1 MRPLGPGIPAS
12 PRRCT
17 PATILL
23 TRAHG
28 LCLLLL
34 LVLRFGV
41 AERSGATFVCNAM
54 LFYAVTSTLWLLPVA
69 VVGRRTDTWLIVGS
83 GATIWSVLW
92 GSLLLPARQTQV
104 PPGPRIRV
112 MSYNVLGSNF
122 NTASVVRILRDSSP
136 DVAVLQELNPENAAA
151 VERELSDRYPYR
163 WLDAR
168 AGVTGGGIV
177 SRIPFR
183 EAPIGALGQVSWVGK
198 PMAITF
204 PLGGRDVTLLRM
216 HAFSGPANTSVRNA
230 EAAAIAGY
238 AAAHRGPLIVAGD
251 LNATDQ
257 NSAYR
262 AITSRLVDSWREA
275 GWGFGHTFPGDPTGP
290 GSRPVILGIAVP
302 RWLVRIDYVFHSP
315 ELAAISAETLP
326 SDGASDHRP
335 ILATL
340 SLR

>member
-1 MRPLGPGIPAS
+1 MRA
-12 PRRCT
+12 
-17 PATILL
+17 AILL
-23 TRAHG
+23 ARVHG

-41 AERSGATFVCNAM
+41 EERSGVTFACNAM
-54 LFYAVTSTLWLLPVA
+54 LLYSVTSTLWLLPVA
-69 VVGRRTDTWLIVGS
+69 VVGRRTDIWLIVLS

-92 GSLLLPARQTQV
+92 GGLFLPARQPRV

-112 MSYNVLGSNF
+112 MSHNVLGSNF
-122 NTASVVRILRDSSP
+122 NPASLVHVLRDSAP

-163 WLDAR
+163 WFDAR

-183 EAPIGALGQVSWVGK
+183 ETPIGVVGQVPWVGK

-204 PLGGRDVTLLRM
+204 SLGGRDVTLLRI
-216 HAFSGPANTSVRNA
+216 HAYSGPTNTPVRNA
-230 EAAAIAGY
+230 EAAAIAAY
-238 AAAHRGPLIVAGD
+238 AASHRGPLVVAGD

-257 NSAYR
+257 NAAYR
-262 AITSRLVDSWREA
+262 VIASRLVDSWRES

-302 RWLVRIDYVFHSP
+302 KWLVRIDYVFHSP
-315 ELAAISAETLP
+315 ELVAVSAETIP

-335 ILATL
+335 VVATL